1 MKKLLVLC
9 LTVLMLASLT
19 VGCSKKSTDNKSA
32 SNETVANK
40 IKESELKKME
50 TADDMFGQLED
61 NTYSSEC
68 LGFSIA
74 LPSEFENKIN
84 RQDGYTYSFENF
96 PEDWRQAEVL
106 RSIDS
111 EYNIA
116 LSMNISILT
125 AVNNLATG
133 RLEDAAS
140 ILANNSHIMN
150 NKAENDS
157 FSTSEVKFG
166 GKTFAKCSFTFEGIQ
181 ENYYAIIING
191 YYIEWLDRSN
201 DTQKELVETALNSM
215 VFIWE

>member
-1 MKKLLVLC
+1 
-9 LTVLMLASLT
+9 MLASLT
-19 VGCSKKSTDNKSA
+19 VGCSKKNTDNKSV

-61 NTYSSEC
+61 NVYSSEC
-68 LGFSIA
+68 LGFSIT
-74 LPSEFENKIN
+74 LPSEFDNTID
-84 RQDGYTYSFENF
+84 RQDIYTNAFEKN
-96 PEDWRQAEVL
+96 PEEWSRAEVL

-111 EYNIA
+111 AYNIA
-116 LSMNISILT
+116 LSMTISVLAT
-125 AVNNLATG
+125 VNDLATG

-140 ILANNSHIMN
+140 ILANKAHIIN

-157 FSTSEVKFG
+157 FSTSEVEFG
-166 GKTFAKCSFTFEGIQ
+166 GKTFAKCSFVFDGIQ

-191 YYIEWLDRSN
+191 YYIEWLDKSD